1 MRSFF
6 LDLSLHCKH
15 CLPLWLGRWKLRTLT
30 IFLRWLIKD
39 ANLTIKTK
47 TIHFLPLKDKRRNVN
62 LVVNYT
68 LLTNT
73 NHKTLQRCNLFRMS
87 TENSFKDEKKCLIG
101 RSQSEMGLFHCCF
114 LYNKTHRKLGQWQ
127 LMLISCIRSSGFC
140 FKNLLFIFAL
150 WGGVNLE

>member
-1 MRSFF
+1 MEIADSYN
-6 LDLSLHCKH
+6 
-15 CLPLWLGRWKLRTLT
+15 
-30 IFLRWLIKD
+30 FLRWLIKD

-87 TENSFKDEKKCLIG
+87 TENSFKDEKIELPYDPAVPLLGIHTKET
-101 RSQSEMGLFHCCF
+101 RSERHTCTPM
-114 LYNKTHRKLGQWQ
+114 
-127 LMLISCIRSSGFC
+127 
-140 FKNLLFIFAL
+140 FIIART
-150 WGGVNLE
+150 WKQPRCPSA